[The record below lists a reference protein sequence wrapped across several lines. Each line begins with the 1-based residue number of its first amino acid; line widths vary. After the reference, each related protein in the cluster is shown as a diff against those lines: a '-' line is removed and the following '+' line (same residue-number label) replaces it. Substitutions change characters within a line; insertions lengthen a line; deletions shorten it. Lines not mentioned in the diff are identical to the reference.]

1 MDVLQ
6 LPPLLLRTDLIRR
19 SLSSELIFRT
29 YLPTSY
35 AGPSAP
41 PHLPISPT
49 CNLRVPSRRAFETS
63 IPISSQSHPI
73 LIPSPRAFETSQQA
87 VRSRS
92 QWHGADRMERAEF
105 RLMLLYLKVAPPDK
119 ELPTLPQGSSATC

>member
-19 SLSSELIFRT
+19 SSSSELIFRT
-29 YLPTSY
+29 YLPTSF

-49 CNLRVPSRRAFETS
+49 SNLRVP
-63 IPISSQSHPI
+63 P
-73 LIPSPRAFETSQQA
+73 PRAFETSQQA

-105 RLMLLYLKVAPPDK
+105 RLMLLYLKVAPPHVK
-119 ELPTLPQGSSATC
+119 ELPPDATLP

>member
-19 SLSSELIFRT
+19 SSSSELSSELIFRT
-29 YLPTSY
+29 YLPTSF
-35 AGPSAP
+35 AGPSA

-49 CNLRVPSRRAFETS
+49 CNLRAP
-63 IPISSQSHPI
+63 P
-73 LIPSPRAFETSQQA
+73 PRAFETSQQA

-119 ELPTLPQGSSATC
+119 ELATLPQGSSA